1 MAILDRPM
9 FQRPLTKDQ
18 LRQYGIPA
26 FANGGVVNMS
36 NGGLPFLPNKPQN
49 SVPPSSKQDLS
60 SIPSGTVISKKV
72 IERDG
77 KQIEVTETVITGARG
92 IKVIQKNERV
102 LFEPG
107 KTIQT
112 PRGEKVIPAKGEEQE
127 LGEVEIEEKEE
138 KTDPPA
144 EDAPTVEPP
153 ASTTDDPSAPKE
165 REKRDTLADLVKE
178 RSDLYKQ
185 LLGDPKEMMKQ
196 QGFLQLAQ
204 FGLNLAS
211 ARGGNLAEKIAK
223 SAKDPLQAFAQL
235 AQQAARD
242 ERAID
247 VAAIEAGEAELAQI
261 RKREE
266 EMSNL
271 EQQAKYLVETGV
283 MKNERA
289 AVEYIYD
296 AQKGAT
302 GKTATELFSSGYNA
316 AQGLATGG
324 AQIVAGAVAAGGQ
337 VPKGNVFNSPLTDDG
352 KVDFGA
358 LEPNVLY
365 IDPDEQVFMKPE
377 AKSDNIIEYNF
388 TVF

>member
-1 MAILDRPM
+1 MAILDRPL
-9 FQRPLTKDQ
+9 FQRRPTKDE
-18 LRQYGIPA
+18 LRGYGIPA
-26 FANGGVVNMS
+26 FANGGVVNM
-36 NGGLPFLPNKPQN
+36 NQGGVPGLQNKNTTPA
-49 SVPPSSKQDLS
+49 PSKPDISLTP
-60 SIPSGTVISKKV
+60 IGTVISKKV

-77 KQIEVTETVITGARG
+77 KKIEVTETVVPGARG
-92 IKVIQKNERV
+92 QKIIQKSEKV
-102 LFEPG
+102 LFAPG
-107 KTIQT
+107 TTTTVRGQEITT
-112 PRGEKVIPAKGEEQE
+112 PDQGEDVEV
-127 LGEVEIEEKEE
+127 GEVEIEEKE
-138 KTDPPA
+138 TTTPPA

-153 ASTTDDPSAPKE
+153 ASTTDDPSASKE

-247 VAAIEAGEAELAQI
+247 VAAIEAGETELAQI

-271 EQQAKYLVETGV
+271 EEQAKYLVETKV
-283 MKNERA
+283 MPNEKA
-289 AVEYIYD
+289 AVEYIYE

-302 GKTATELFSSGYNA
+302 GKTATELFNEGYRSA
-316 AQGLATGG
+316 EGLATEG

-337 VPKGNVFNSPLTDDG
+337 VPKNVLMNPPLTEDG
-352 KVDFGA
+352 KPDFGA
-358 LEPNVLY
+358 LDPNVLY
-365 IDPDEQVFMKPE
+365 VTSDDQVFMKPE
-377 AKSDNIIEYNF
+377 KDSKVIEYNF

>member
-9 FQRPLTKDQ
+9 FRRPLTKDE
-18 LRQYGIPA
+18 LRGYGLPA
-26 FANGGVVNMS
+26 FANGGIVYMNQ
-36 NGGLPFLPNKPQN
+36 GGVPGLQNRNTTPPPTKPDI
-49 SVPPSSKQDLS
+49 SLTP
-60 SIPSGTVISKKV
+60 IGTVISKEI

-77 KQIEVTETVITGARG
+77 KKIEVTETVVPGARG
-92 IKVIQKNERV
+92 QKIIQKSEKV
-102 LFEPG
+102 LFTPG
-107 KTIQT
+107 STTIVRGQEITT
-112 PRGEKVIPAKGEEQE
+112 PAQGEDVEV
-127 LGEVEIEEKEE
+127 GEVEIDEEEEKE
-138 KTDPPA
+138 TAPPPA

-165 REKRDTLADLVKE
+165 RERRDTLADLVKE
-178 RSDLYKQ
+178 RSALYKE

-271 EQQAKYLVETGV
+271 EEQAKYLVKTKV
-283 MKNERA
+283 MPNEKA
-289 AVEYIYD
+289 AVEYIYE
-296 AQKGAT
+296 AQQGAT
-302 GKTATELFSSGYNA
+302 GQTATELFNKGYTA
-316 AQGLATGG
+316 AEGLATGG

-337 VPKGNVFNSPLTDDG
+337 VPENVLMNPPLTEDG
-352 KVDFGA
+352 KPDFGA
-358 LEPNVLY
+358 LDPNVLY
-365 IDPDEQVFMKPE
+365 VTPDDQVFMKPE
-377 AKSDNIIEYNF
+377 KDSDIIEYNF
-388 TVF
+388 KVF

>member
-9 FQRPLTKDQ
+9 FQRPLTKDE
-18 LRQYGIPA
+18 LRRYGLPA
-26 FANGGVVNMS
+26 FANGGIVYMNQ
-36 NGGLPFLPNKPQN
+36 GGGVPGLQNKNTTPA
-49 SVPPSSKQDLS
+49 PSKPDISLTP
-60 SIPSGTVISKKV
+60 IGTVISKEI

-77 KQIEVTETVITGARG
+77 KKIEVTETVVPGARG
-92 IKVIQKNERV
+92 QKIIQKSEKV
-102 LFEPG
+102 LFTPG
-107 KTIQT
+107 STTTVKGQEITT
-112 PRGEKVIPAKGEEQE
+112 PAQGEDVEV
-127 LGEVEIEEKEE
+127 GEVEIEEKE
-138 KTDPPA
+138 TTPPPA

-165 REKRDTLADLVKE
+165 RERRDTLAELVKE

-266 EMSNL
+266 EMGNL

-283 MKNERA
+283 MPNEKA
-289 AVEYIYD
+289 AVEYIYE
-296 AQKGAT
+296 AQQGAT
-302 GKTATELFSSGYNA
+302 GKTATELFTSGYNA
-316 AQGLATGG
+316 AAGLATGG
-324 AQIVAGAVAAGGQ
+324 KQIAAGAIAAGGQ
-337 VPKGNVFNSPLTDDG
+337 VPKGNLLNAPLTDDG

-358 LEPNVLY
+358 LDPNVLY
-365 IDPDEQVFMKPE
+365 VDPDDQVFLKPE
-377 AKSDNIIEYNF
+377 AKSDKIIEYNF